1 VSDDNQDVNMYIY
14 YRQTVGKTHPY
25 LFSQCQAV
33 SSIAIIIQNHKLTSL
48 QIHARAFS
56 PLMDTPN
63 VKITYSASVTSPLPV
78 VMSALLEST
87 TDNGDN
93 TKTYHF
99 KQNTTIPS
107 YLIAIAAGNLVGRE
121 IGPRSTVWCEPEVV
135 EQAAWE
141 FDVSS

>member
-1 VSDDNQDVNMYIY
+1 
-14 YRQTVGKTHPY
+14 
-25 LFSQCQAV
+25 
-33 SSIAIIIQNHKLTSL
+33 
-48 QIHARAFS
+48 
-56 PLMDTPN
+56 MDTPN

-87 TDNGDN
+87 TDNGDD

-141 FDVSS
+141 FEVSMSNERVSDAR